1 MNVPFSE
8 LKKPH
13 KPFKCAFYYPPIPDG
28 FVGELPEGV
37 GQLYYKIGKH
47 KALAIW
53 DNTVKIQL
61 NDPQRTWPVIQ
72 EPVYFRGDEI
82 VQRTCVD

>member
-37 GQLYYKIGKH
+37 GQLYYKIVSVNKSTSLP
-47 KALAIW
+47 AMIA
-53 DNTVKIQL
+53 
-61 NDPQRTWPVIQ
+61 
-72 EPVYFRGDEI
+72 
-82 VQRTCVD
+82 